1 MDKGIMMLH
10 EIMEIILNSC
20 NICEAPCA
28 EDNCPLWLIKE
39 KVVMMLGDYNNT

>member
-1 MDKGIMMLH
+1 MLH

-20 NICEAPCA
+20 EICGEPCA

-39 KVVMMLGDYNNT
+39 KVVVMLGSNQDT